1 MPVRRLN
8 MLSRQAIKKLI
19 PPLILLMVILSVPY
33 PVSAE
38 ENSDSTYDIFYFMEI
53 MDIIQ
58 ENYVYGIK
66 KEDLIKGAIKGLF
79 YNLDPHSQYY
89 TKEEFQELVELT
101 SGNFVGIGVYVT
113 EEKGYVKITD
123 IIEGGPAHRMGM
135 KPGDVILEVD
145 GQDVDGLSME
155 EVTALI
161 RGEAGTYV
169 KLKIRRNDNV
179 IVYNIRRELV
189 EVNPVEYS
197 FINNNIAY
205 IQIREFNEH
214 TTENLEKA
222 LKNIDKKRIKNIIV
236 DLRNNPGGL
245 LVEATGALEFFV
257 PQGPMVHIRY
267 KGGGEET
274 LYSHL
279 KEPKYNL
286 AVLVNEYSASAS
298 EIFAGAV
305 QDTGVGKIIGTTT
318 YGKGTVQ
325 LMLSLPLG
333 DGMKITVA
341 EYLTPN
347 RRNINQTGI
356 QPDIVVE
363 NKGMAEDMQLR
374 KAIEYFNEMENY
386 KG

>member
-257 PQGPMVHIRY
+257 PQGPLVHIRY

>member
-1 MPVRRLN
+1 

-155 EVTALI
+155 EVAALI

-257 PQGPMVHIRY
+257 PQGPLVHIRY

>member
-19 PPLILLMVILSVPY
+19 HPLILLMVILSVPY

>member
-1 MPVRRLN
+1 

-257 PQGPMVHIRY
+257 PQGPLVHIRY

>member
-1 MPVRRLN
+1 

-145 GQDVDGLSME
+145 GQNVDGLSME

-257 PQGPMVHIRY
+257 PQGPLVHIRY

>member
-1 MPVRRLN
+1 

-197 FINNNIAY
+197 FINNSIAY

-257 PQGPMVHIRY
+257 PQGPLVHIRY

>member
-1 MPVRRLN
+1 

-145 GQDVDGLSME
+145 GQNVDGLSME

>member
-1 MPVRRLN
+1 

-19 PPLILLMVILSVPY
+19 HPLILLMVILSVPY

>member
-1 MPVRRLN
+1 

>member
-1 MPVRRLN
+1 
-8 MLSRQAIKKLI
+8 
-19 PPLILLMVILSVPY
+19 MVILSVPY

-257 PQGPMVHIRY
+257 PQGPLVHIRY